1 MALIFI
7 GSGNALSSAHTS
19 RLLGPLLHWLLP
31 HAAEATVDHI
41 EFAIRKCGH
50 LTEYAILAMLYWRAL
65 WPAGNGGP
73 RPWRWNDAGLSLV
86 LAASYAAS
94 DEFHQSFVPSRQ
106 SSVEDVLIDTCGAL
120 AGLLLLWAFRWGW
133 RAR

>member
-19 RLLGPLLHWLLP
+19 RFLGPLLHWLLP
-31 HAAEATVDHI
+31 HAAEATVDRLQ
-41 EFAIRKCGH
+41 FAIRKCGH
-50 LTEYAILAMLYWRAL
+50 LTEYAILAGLYWHAL
-65 WPAGNGGP
+65 GPAGSGGP
-73 RPWRWNDAGLSLV
+73 RPWRWHDAGLSLV
-86 LAASYAAS
+86 LAAAYASS

-106 SSVEDVLIDTCGAL
+106 SSVGDVLIDTAGAL
-120 AGLLLLWAFRWGW
+120 ASLLLLWAFRRWQ